1 MMNKQVDNY
10 LIDGCMRCKYGGTL
24 KCKVNNWK
32 EELVMLRHI
41 VLECGLNEEVKWGVP
56 CYIINSKN
64 VLTVSAFKEYAALSF
79 FKGVLL
85 KDKQQLFSK
94 HGESSQSARFIKFTN
109 PQQIIQQKELLKA
122 YILEAIEVEKSGA
135 KVTFKK
141 NLEPVPEE
149 LLNKF
154 EKMPEFKKA
163 FYRLTPGRQ
172 RGYIIHFSQPK
183 KSETRISRIEKCEQ
197 MIFEG
202 VGLNDH
208 YKKR

>member
-1 MMNKQVDNY
+1 MNKQVDNY

-56 CYIINSKN
+56 CYTINSKN
-64 VLTVSAFKEYAALSF
+64 VLTVSAFKEYVALSF

-122 YILEAIEVEKSGA
+122 YILEAIEVEKSGV

-141 NLEPVPEE
+141 NL
-149 LLNKF
+149 
-154 EKMPEFKKA
+154 KKC
-163 FYRLTPGRQ
+163 RSL
-172 RGYIIHFSQPK
+172 
-183 KSETRISRIEKCEQ
+183 
-197 MIFEG
+197 
-202 VGLNDH
+202 
-208 YKKR
+208 KKRFTDLLRDDKEGTSFIFRNPKNLKQELAELKNANK